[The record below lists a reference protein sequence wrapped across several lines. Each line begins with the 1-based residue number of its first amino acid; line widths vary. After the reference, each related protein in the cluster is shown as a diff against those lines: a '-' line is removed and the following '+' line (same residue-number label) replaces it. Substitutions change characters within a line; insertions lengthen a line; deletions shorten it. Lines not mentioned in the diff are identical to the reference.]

1 MLPFYRNNNI
11 VATCLKFQYQVFG
24 VYLGVKTCEVFLC
37 FLAIIFLGSIVHWLL
52 SGFFVF
58 IVLGHS
64 WVSQVFTPR
73 MRRLSFIS
81 ISSWKDEMWMTVVSV
96 FFKCFFL
103 KAAKKRIEDKWTM
116 YCFRFLRLRRLDESD
131 LLKNRSYF
139 WNVMNRKKFREIIK
153 CKVVRSA
160 FLFDRVQK

>member
-11 VATCLKFQYQVFG
+11 VAICLKLQYQVVV

-37 FLAIIFLGSIVHWLL
+37 FLGSIVHWLL

-58 IVLGHS
+58 IVMGHL

-73 MRRLSFIS
+73 MRWLLFIS

-96 FFKCFFL
+96 FLKCFFL
-103 KAAKKRIEDKWTM
+103 KAAKKRIEDKRTM
-116 YCFRFLRLRRLDESD
+116 YCFRFLRLRRFDKSD
-131 LLKNRSYF
+131 LLKNQSYF
-139 WNVMNRKKFREIIK
+139 WKVVTRKKIREIIK
-153 CKVVRSA
+153 CKVVRSP
-160 FLFDRVQK
+160 FLFDRVQN

>member
-11 VATCLKFQYQVFG
+11 VAICLKLQYQVVG
-24 VYLGVKTCEVFLC
+24 VYLGMKTCEVFLC
-37 FLAIIFLGSIVHWLL
+37 FLGSIVHWLL

-58 IVLGHS
+58 IVIGHS
-64 WVSQVFTPR
+64 WVSLVFTSR
-73 MRRLSFIS
+73 MRRLLFIS
-81 ISSWKDEMWMTVVSV
+81 ISWKDEMWMTVVSV
-96 FFKCFFL
+96 FFECFFL

>member
-11 VATCLKFQYQVFG
+11 VAICLKLQYQVFG

-73 MRRLSFIS
+73 MRRLLFIS

-139 WNVMNRKKFREIIK
+139 WNVMNRKNFGK
-153 CKVVRSA
+153 
-160 FLFDRVQK
+160 L

>member
-11 VATCLKFQYQVFG
+11 VAICLKLQYQVFG

-73 MRRLSFIS
+73 MRRLLFIS

-116 YCFRFLRLRRLDESD
+116 YSFRFLRLKRLDKSD
-131 LLKNRSYF
+131 LLKNRSFF